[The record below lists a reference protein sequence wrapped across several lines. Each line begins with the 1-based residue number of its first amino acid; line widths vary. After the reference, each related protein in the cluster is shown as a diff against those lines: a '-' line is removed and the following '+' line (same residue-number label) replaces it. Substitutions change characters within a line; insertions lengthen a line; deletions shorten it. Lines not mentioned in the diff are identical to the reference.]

1 MIGSIVTIILGIVI
15 WKLVPG
21 WIEGGSASIRS
32 TIRLVCSII
41 GIIITLVGA
50 YDLVMSLIH

>member
-21 WIEGGSASIRS
+21 WIEGGNASIRS
-32 TIRLVCSII
+32 AIRLVCSII